1 MSYGCLVSVVN
12 LAKYDVQI
20 SVSLVDDNNW
30 EKSLSPRQLNGA
42 TVEGNSSKEV
52 HVEVVNGQAS
62 AKFNVTFTI
71 PNVGTVETTV
81 DALDVINGG
90 KRQGY
95 LCAGGTAVDKY
106 WVIEAQYDKQS
117 WDNNGYGWRHLSVI
131 ILPKVD
137 PRNWMARLPDDYTI
151 NQLTVPGSHDTG
163 TAAITGRA
171 DNSVARARICQGLS
185 ISQQLNI
192 GIRFLDIRVNKS
204 RNFEIMH
211 EGTPTATW
219 FWDDCLIPVMTFLN
233 ENPNET
239 VLLCVKDEHGSTNEF
254 HDDILQMLAAAPYQ
268 YIKSRVCTSH
278 VPPKLGD
285 LRGKLVLLRRYWIDP
300 DHNKHKVDDAD
311 SGFGL
316 TDFKDANGG
325 LYAWPDNS
333 DTFAEVGD
341 GNVVLQ
347 QPGNTPC
354 VIQDWYNLGTRMQAS
369 KVGLIIKYLDAAK
382 NSLPHAWFI
391 NFASCTALGH
401 VWDDPRSFAVGEDG
415 INAALITY
423 LVTRGIGRYG
433 IVPMDFVGNAP
444 EEVLI
449 NLLINS
455 NPLQ

>member
-1 MSYGCLVSVVN
+1 MSSGCLVSVVN
-12 LAKYDVQI
+12 LAKHDVQL
-20 SVSLVDDNNW
+20 SVSPIDNKNW
-30 EKSLSPRQLNGA
+30 EKSLSPSQLNGA

-52 HVEVVNGQAS
+52 HVEVVDGQTS

-71 PNVGTVETTV
+71 PNVGTVEATV

-106 WVIEAQYDKQS
+106 WAIEAQYDKQNG
-117 WDNNGYGWRHLSVI
+117 DNNGYGWRHLSVI

-137 PRNWMARLPDDYTI
+137 SRNWMARLPDDLTL
-151 NQLTVPGSHDTG
+151 NQLTVPGSHETG
-163 TAAITGRA
+163 TAAITSRE
-171 DNSVARARICQGLS
+171 DDILARSRICQGLS

-219 FWDDCLIPVMTFLN
+219 FWDDCLFPVMNFLN

-239 VLLCVKDEHGSTNEF
+239 VLMCVKDESGLNDDLN
-254 HDDILQMLAAAPYQ
+254 DDILQMLATAPYQ
-268 YIKSRVCTSH
+268 YIKSRVCTDA

-285 LRGKLVLLRRYWIDP
+285 LRGKLVLLRRYWIDS
-300 DHNKHKVDDAD
+300 KAGGAD

-325 LYAWPDNS
+325 THTWPDNS
-333 DTFAEVGD
+333 DTFTDVGD

-354 VIQDWYNLGTRMQAS
+354 VIQDRYNLKTEMQAS
-369 KVGLIIKYLDAAK
+369 KVDLIIKYLDAAK

-391 NFASCTALGH
+391 NFTSCIALGH
-401 VWDDPRSFAVGEDG
+401 YWDDPRNFAVGEDG

-423 LVTRGIGRYG
+423 MVTRGIGRYG
-433 IVPMDFVGNAP
+433 IIPMDYVGNAP
-444 EEVLI
+444 EEILI